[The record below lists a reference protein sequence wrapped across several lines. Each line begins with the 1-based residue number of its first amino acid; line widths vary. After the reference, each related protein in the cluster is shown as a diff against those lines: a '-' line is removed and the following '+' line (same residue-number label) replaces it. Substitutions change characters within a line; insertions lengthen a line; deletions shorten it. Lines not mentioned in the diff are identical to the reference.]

1 MVFDH
6 QIVLFHQNV
15 KDTEDALRT
24 MSKLF
29 IAEGLAEAEFTD
41 GILNREKVFPTGL
54 RLENGTGV
62 AIPHTDCDKVIRS
75 QIGFMS
81 LNQPVI
87 FQQMGG
93 EPEDQV
99 EVRMIF
105 MLCLKEAHEQLDTLQ
120 NLMNL
125 FQNSEQME
133 ELYQCSD
140 IETYKKII
148 AASNLF

>member
-1 MVFDH
+1 MVFD
-6 QIVLFHQNV
+6 QKIVLFHQNV
-15 KDTEDALRT
+15 KDTEDALRRL
-24 MSKLF
+24 SKVF
-29 IAEGLAEAEFTD
+29 IADGLAEPEFTD
-41 GILNREKVFPTGL
+41 GILKREILYPTGL
-54 RLENGTGV
+54 RLEDGTGV

-81 LNQPVI
+81 LEKPVI
-87 FQQMGG
+87 FTQMGG
-93 EPEDQV
+93 EPEDKV

-120 NLMNL
+120 NLMSL
-125 FQNSEQME
+125 FQNQEQMA

-140 IETYKKII
+140 VETYMKII